1 VALLLISVSVR
12 QAQTVHKS
20 DVKIP
25 TIHITGEG
33 ALYLND
39 KPVNINLL
47 ANQIKRNFPKASEVS
62 VRPDKDMP
70 WEVVSQVFAALNA
83 AKPPIPVRP
92 VRFVDR
98 PGKFKVACY
107 PEKRPGTLWLSSPAF
122 APLPPDC
129 CDAAGCVS
137 GA

>member
-1 VALLLISVSVR
+1 MRTRLNLVLSIASGIFGGTLLHCYSSASAYA

-25 TIHITGEG
+25 TIHISGEG

-39 KPVNINLL
+39 KPLNINLL
-47 ANQIKRNFPKASEVS
+47 ANEIKRSFPKASEVR
-62 VRPDKDMP
+62 VRPAKDTP

-92 VRFVDR
+92 VRFADLENS
-98 PGKFKVACY
+98 K
-107 PEKRPGTLWLSSPAF
+107 
-122 APLPPDC
+122 
-129 CDAAGCVS
+129 
-137 GA
+137 

>member
-1 VALLLISVSVR
+1 VMYDFCMRRRLNLALSIAAGIFGGTLLHCYSSAPAYA
-12 QAQTVHKS
+12 QAQTAHKR

-25 TIHITGEG
+25 TIHITREG

-47 ANQIKRNFPKASEVS
+47 ATEIKRSFPKALEVR
-62 VRPDKDMP
+62 VRPDRDTT

-92 VRFVDR
+92 VT
-98 PGKFKVACY
+98 VADL
-107 PEKRPGTLWLSSPAF
+107 ENTK
-122 APLPPDC
+122 
-129 CDAAGCVS
+129 
-137 GA
+137 

>member
-1 VALLLISVSVR
+1 MRTRLNLVLSIVAGILGGTLLHCYSSSSAYA

-33 ALYLND
+33 ALYLNG

-47 ANQIKRNFPKASEVS
+47 ASEIKRSFPKASEVR
-62 VRPDKDMP
+62 VRPDKDTL

-83 AKPPIPVRP
+83 AKPPIRVSPV
-92 VRFVDR
+92 
-98 PGKFKVACY
+98 KFADLENSK
-107 PEKRPGTLWLSSPAF
+107 
-122 APLPPDC
+122 
-129 CDAAGCVS
+129 
-137 GA
+137 